1 MINIEI
7 DDIVQ
12 FRVKGTMNT
21 KDGVAKPFDFGLK
34 CERLDTDAFKA
45 ATNAEDGEVTMTDFM
60 VRVTR
65 GWLDVRDGSGT
76 PVDFSEE
83 AMRKLCKVPGL
94 AYLMFRTYGVEAG
107 AKEKN

>member
-1 MINIEI
+1 MFNIEI
-7 DDIVQ
+7 DDVVQ
-12 FRVKGTMNT
+12 FRVKGAMNT

-34 CERLDTDAFKA
+34 CKRLDTDEFKA
-45 ATNAEDGEVTMTDFM
+45 ATNAEDGEVTMADFM

-65 GWLDVRDGSGT
+65 DWLDVRDGSGK

-83 AMRKLCKVPGL
+83 ALRTLCKVPGL
-94 AYLMFRTYGVEAG
+94 ASLMFRTYGIEAG